1 MFDEAI
7 RALQNHQPEQAI
19 HLILMKLKE
28 QKQLKEQQQKDFDLI
43 HHEDKVIST
52 TFLDTAQWE
61 SH

>member
-19 HLILMKLKE
+19 HLILLKLKE
-28 QKQLKEQQQKDFDLI
+28 QKQPKDFDLL

-52 TFLDTAQWE
+52 TFLDAPQLE
-61 SH
+61 SN